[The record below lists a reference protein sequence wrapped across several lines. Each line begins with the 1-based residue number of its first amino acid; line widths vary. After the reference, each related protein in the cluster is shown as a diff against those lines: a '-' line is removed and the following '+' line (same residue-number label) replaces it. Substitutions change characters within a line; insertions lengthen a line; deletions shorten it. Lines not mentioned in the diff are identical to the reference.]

1 MHEGMPRKQR
11 TTAPDALEHA
21 YRQSVLHDIER
32 RIARYGEHKA
42 TPHADRA
49 RQFVPFAALKGYEDM
64 AHSRELATAARHEL
78 TAEESRLFSETAASL
93 SKGDAVRVAYYRQG
107 AHRTAEGAFVDKD
120 EARRTIRIG
129 STDIPFDDIE
139 SIERV
144 RKSRRPGG

>member
-78 TAEESRLFSETAASL
+78 TAEESAC
-93 SKGDAVRVAYYRQG
+93 
-107 AHRTAEGAFVDKD
+107 
-120 EARRTIRIG
+120 
-129 STDIPFDDIE
+129 
-139 SIERV
+139 
-144 RKSRRPGG
+144 SRRPRQAFPKGMPCAWPITAKGRTERQRAPSSTRTKRAARYA